1 MTKNKKI
8 GLWTIALLQFNA
20 TLFFV
25 AGVAITLLDIRIGF
39 LRPELFA
46 DQFALQAVGL
56 VLGVVMGWL
65 ALRMSILRANRA
77 EEKLR
82 HIAVGFSDL
91 LTEYFDRWK
100 LTRAE
105 RDVAVFMIKG
115 MRTKEIAQM
124 RGTSEGTIKAQT
136 NAIYRKAGVTSH
148 MELMS
153 LFIDDLM
160 SDTPMPNIKL
170 AA

>member
-1 MTKNKKI
+1 MTNTKKI
-8 GLWTIALLQFNA
+8 AIWTIALLQFNA

-25 AGVAITLLDIRIGF
+25 AGVAITLFDIRIGF
-39 LRPELFA
+39 LRPQLFA
-46 DQFALQAVGL
+46 EQFVLQAVGL
-56 VLGVVMGWL
+56 VLGVVMGWI
-65 ALRMSILRANRA
+65 ALRMSIQRANRA

-91 LTEYFDRWK
+91 LTEYFSRWK

-105 RDVAVFMIKG
+105 QDVAVFMMKG

-148 MELMS
+148 MALMS

-160 SDTPMPNIKL
+160 TDTTTPDVRV

>member
-8 GLWTIALLQFNA
+8 TLWIIAALQFNA

-25 AGVAITLLDIRIGF
+25 AGVAITLFD
-39 LRPELFA
+39 LRLGVLTPEFFEN
-46 DQFALQAVGL
+46 QFIPQAIGL
-56 VLGVVMGWL
+56 VLGVVMGWV
-65 ALRMSILRANRA
+65 AIRMSIRRADLA

-82 HIAVGFSDL
+82 HISTDFSDL
-91 LTEYFDRWK
+91 LNEYFDKWH
-100 LTRAE
+100 LTVAE

-115 MRTKEIAQM
+115 MRAKSIARL
-124 RGTSEGTIKAQT
+124 RGTSDGTIKAQT
-136 NAIYRKAGVTSH
+136 NAIYRKAGVTGH
-148 MELMS
+148 TELLS

-160 SDTPMPNIKL
+160 GETTVPSDKI